1 MNLTPVIA
9 RLKRAESAY
18 GRSQKR
24 PVQDRTTADD
34 TGSLLPDSE
43 FFMKHTC
50 GYVGGGDLFP
60 RWENQ
65 EDHGGN

>member
-1 MNLTPVIA
+1 MNLTPVIV
-9 RLKRAESAY
+9 RLKRAERAY
-18 GRSQKR
+18 GGTQER
-24 PVQDRTTADD
+24 PIPGDH

-50 GYVGGGDLFP
+50 GYVGGGDLCP

-65 EDHGGN
+65 GDHGGN